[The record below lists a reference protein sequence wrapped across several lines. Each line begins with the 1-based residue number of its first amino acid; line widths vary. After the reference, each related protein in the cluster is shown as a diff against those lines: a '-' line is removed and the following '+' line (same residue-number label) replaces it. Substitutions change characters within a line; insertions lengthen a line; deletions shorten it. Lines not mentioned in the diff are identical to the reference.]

1 MPGVGSWL
9 GMLNGVGFHV
19 PESCAFCYLGFA
31 AGTLG
36 VGCYCLKAHCF
47 CCFEMKEYVFE
58 IVEWGIAAEEKGEE
72 GDFLFF
78 IWGWR

>member
-1 MPGVGSWL
+1 
-9 GMLNGVGFHV
+9 
-19 PESCAFCYLGFA
+19 
-31 AGTLG
+31 
-36 VGCYCLKAHCF
+36 
-47 CCFEMKEYVFE
+47 MKEYVFE